1 MSYQFINENFYRCET
16 CGPFGLQLA
25 LQYNPSTGDY
35 RLIEKNLLGTGSA
48 IFYQNGTY
56 FSDAIRDPKLFTDGD
71 PNKITQFAIDLS
83 ANIRSEVNKKYSGLG
98 GRAKPGLKINDSA
111 KKENIFGR
119 PGVNNYAVGATP
131 GPASILP
138 PLSNPPGQG
147 NIFDPGIKIN
157 ATFGLPNA
165 RERNKDS
172 KLLTYPEDILE
183 NLQDTFRITRYQYS
197 APYKDI
203 FNGTADIGK
212 ILTQGLSR
220 SSGLAETPIG
230 TVILPMPNQV
240 SDSNNTSWGDDYLN
254 PLSTAATA
262 LVTKD
267 LGGAATTQA
276 LTAAAEIGSLPGA
289 ANIPQLVLLGRLAAA
304 GGLDNENVQAQLKAA
319 AASFL
324 LARAKI
330 TVSPESILARGNGVI
345 PNSNLALIFNNV
357 TLRQFGFSYKMSPRS
372 EKEAA
377 NVRRIIRFFKEG
389 MAAKKQ
395 QGIGGGGGGAAGAA
409 SLFLGT
415 PDVFKLEY
423 KSGNKSIKGVNKFK
437 VCALQSFSVNYTAE
451 NQWESYDDDSAPGQ
465 PVSLI
470 MQMQFKEI
478 EPIYD
483 TDYQAS
489 TLSDQPSIADSD
501 DVGF

>member
-1 MSYQFINENFYRCET
+1 MSYQFINESFYRCET
-16 CGPFGLQLA
+16 CGPLGLQLS

-56 FSDAIRDPKLFTDGD
+56 FSDAIRDPNLFTDGD

-98 GRAKPGLKINDSA
+98 GRAKPDLKINDSA

-131 GPASILP
+131 GPASVLS

-157 ATFGLPNA
+157 ATFGLPSA

-172 KLLTYPEDILE
+172 TLLTYPADLLE

-220 SSGLAETPIG
+220 SSVLETPIG

-240 SDSNNTSWGDDYLN
+240 SDSNNTSWGDDYMN

-267 LGGAATTQA
+267 PGSAAVTQILSGLG
-276 LTAAAEIGSLPGA
+276 EIAQIPGA
-289 ANIPQLVLLGRLAAA
+289 ANIPQIAMLSRLAAA
-304 GGLDNENVQAQLKAA
+304 GGLDNENVQAQIKAA

-324 LARAKI
+324 LKRAGFE
-330 TVSPESILARGNGVI
+330 VSPESILARGNGVI

-395 QGIGGGGGGAAGAA
+395 QGVGGGGGGAAGAA

-415 PDVFKLEY
+415 PDIFRLEY

>member
-16 CGPFGLQLA
+16 CGPLGLQLS

-98 GRAKPGLKINDSA
+98 GRAKPDLKINDSA

-131 GPASILP
+131 GPASVLP

-147 NIFDPGIKIN
+147 NFFDPGIKIN
-157 ATFGLPNA
+157 ATFGLPDA
-165 RERNKDS
+165 RERNKNS
-172 KLLTYPEDILE
+172 KLLTYPEDLLE

-220 SSGLAETPIG
+220 SSALAETPIG

-240 SDSNNTSWGDDYLN
+240 SDSNNTSWGDDYMN
-254 PLSTAATA
+254 PLSTAAASNT
-262 LVTKD
+262 VGN
-267 LGGAATTQA
+267 LGGATITQIVSS
-276 LTAAAEIGSLPGA
+276 LGQIGSVPGA
-289 ANIPQLVLLGRLAAA
+289 ANLPQLKILMDLAAAA
-304 GGLDNENVQAQLKAA
+304 GGAENNENAQAQFKAA

-324 LARAKI
+324 LKRAGFE
-330 TVSPESILARGNGVI
+330 VSPESILARGNGVI
-345 PNSNLALIFNNV
+345 PNSNLALLFNNV

-395 QGIGGGGGGAAGAA
+395 QGVGGASATGAA

-415 PDVFKLEY
+415 PDVFRLEY

-465 PVSLI
+465 PISLI